1 MARMRRSRNAGK
13 WPGEGLVFDLIL
25 TGTVRV
31 GLDKFVVVVKLV
43 DQNGLLRG

>member
-1 MARMRRSRNAGK
+1 M
-13 WPGEGLVFDLIL
+13 PGNGPVRGLVFVLIL